1 MEHTA
6 LWIVFVVSNLVQII
20 FRLSTA
26 SRKKKLE
33 NCKLNEH
40 TDGVMVGGA
49 ALLAKED
56 DGLA

>member
-1 MEHTA
+1 MDCLRCLKFGTM
-6 LWIVFVVSNLVQII
+6 I